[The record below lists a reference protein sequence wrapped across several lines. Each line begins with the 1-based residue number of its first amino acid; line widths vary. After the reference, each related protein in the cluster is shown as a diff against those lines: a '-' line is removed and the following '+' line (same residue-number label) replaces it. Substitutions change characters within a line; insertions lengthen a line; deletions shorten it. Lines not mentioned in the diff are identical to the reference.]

1 MRSGTYRSNS
11 ERELAHGVEGRGAA
25 VEELLNELGDG
36 STGSPVLGK
45 GGDLFLGGDLTGD
58 EEPEEGLGERLVAA
72 GGLREELLALRD
84 ALATEANTLL

>member
-1 MRSGTYRSNS
+1 MQ
-11 ERELAHGVEGRGAA
+11 GRRAA
-25 VEELLNELGDG
+25 VEELLNELRDG
-36 STGSPVLGK
+36 STCGPVLGE
-45 GGDLFLGGDLTGD
+45 GSDLLLGGNLAGD